1 MITVIIPFILLL
13 VLMLGKKVP
22 YIGGDVRWALA
33 LAGLASLLLGGVY
46 SPLGWLMALYNGV
59 NNLSWVIML
68 ILVGGLFSQI
78 QVESGAMDTFL
89 NFMRACFG
97 RSPRGLLVTMMLF
110 LVVAG
115 SLFGDAAAAVTVIGF
130 MGITALAELNL
141 SGEQISASLVM
152 GAAMGSIMPP
162 ITQAVFLACS
172 LVGLEDP
179 SPAVNIAYFTV
190 GIAAI
195 LMCLYASRWVKLK
208 TLPEHLIPEERAWQI
223 IKSGWKV
230 LMPFLLLFV
239 IVLFQAFGINVL
251 SFLSNALAPISEVP
265 IIKGITNKVVLAITV
280 CIIASFIYTPVRK
293 NSGKILKGGF
303 MKVLEP
309 LLIMICACFLVGA
322 FSAGGQVIV
331 VKEFATGLKADVLK
345 IGGSVAMCL
354 MGMITGLQSATQ
366 STIFTVFGP
375 ALISNGVAPVH
386 AAVSGAH
393 LAMAGQGLPPAD
405 MLTFLTAGFVGGV
418 LGKKVD
424 PLRSMM
430 YSMPMCIYYII
441 VGILFLYI

>member
-1 MITVIIPFILLL
+1 MIIVIIPFILLL
-13 VLMLGKKVP
+13 AVMLGKKIP

-33 LAGLASLLLGGVY
+33 IAGLSSLLLGGVY
-46 SPLGWLMALYNGV
+46 SPLGWLTALYNGV

-78 QVESGAMDTFL
+78 QVEDGAMETFL

-115 SLFGDAAAAVTVIGF
+115 SLFGDAAAAVTVVGF
-130 MGITALAELNL
+130 MGITALAELQL

-162 ITQAVFLACS
+162 ITQAIFLACS
-172 LVGLEDP
+172 LVGMDDP
-179 SPAVNIAYFTV
+179 SSAVNIAYFTV
-190 GIAAI
+190 GIGAI
-195 LMCLYASRWVKLK
+195 LMCFYASRWVRIK
-208 TLPEHLIPEERAWQI
+208 TLPEHLIPQEKAWQI

-230 LMPFLLLFV
+230 LIPFLLLLV

-251 SFLSNALAPISEVP
+251 SFLSNALAPISKVP

-280 CIIASFIYTPVRK
+280 CIIVSFIYAPVRK
-293 NSGKILKGGF
+293 NAGKILTGGF
-303 MKVLEP
+303 MKVSGP
-309 LLIMICACFLVGA
+309 LLIMVCACFLVGA

-331 VKEFATGLKADVLK
+331 VKQFAQGLQADVLK
-345 IGGSVAMCL
+345 IGGSAAMCL

-366 STIFTVFGP
+366 STIFTIFGP
-375 ALISNGVAPVH
+375 ALVSNGVDTVY

-424 PLRSMM
+424 PLRSMI